1 MRRIFILFAIVIAG
15 IYQTCS
21 AQDELAFQLPDIDGT
36 QVQLEAQD
44 ERKLT
49 VVCFLGTECPLA
61 KLYAST
67 LKELGNTFPEVNF
80 IGVCSNQQDSVEDLI
95 TYRDQLEIPF
105 PIVKD
110 RNNIVADQ
118 FKAQRTPEVFLVD
131 QNLKILYRGRIDDQ
145 YQPGIAKSDSTRQD
159 LKIAITE
166 SLAGQTV
173 TVASTEP
180 VGCLI
185 GRVKKAAD
193 PNSKVTF
200 ANQISR
206 LLQNHCAE
214 CHQDGEIGPMSLT
227 DYDEI
232 VGWADMILEV
242 VEENRMPPWHADPKH
257 GSFVNERRMTQAEKQ
272 MLKDWVA
279 AGAPMGDEAQLP
291 PEPPIVANSEWR
303 LPKEP
308 DKIVEMRGK
317 AFTVPA
323 SGTVEYQYFVVD
335 PEFEEDKW
343 VTAAEIL
350 PGERSVVHHSIVFV
364 RPPDGESFRGIGW
377 LAAYVPGQSA
387 PTYNPKF
394 GRRIPAGSKL
404 VFQQHYTPTG
414 RTKEDVTRLGLVF
427 GDESEIEN
435 EVFTLIALDQE
446 FVIPAGAAN
455 HEVKAEFPWIPKQ
468 GSLLGFSPHMHYRGK
483 SFKLTAERNDE
494 TEILLSVPRYDF
506 NWQHIYQLQEP
517 IPLEQIESLKFTAA
531 FDNSGNNPSNPD
543 PKRTVTWG
551 DQTWEE
557 MAVVFAIVSEPR
569 VRGELARREPTADEK
584 AAAEAKWDAAAKRAE
599 KFTDD
604 FIARFDTNNDNQ
616 VSSGEL
622 PRSTRNFGIWSLDHD
637 RNGVATREEIL
648 SAAIDRFYNKISD

>member
-1 MRRIFILFAIVIAG
+1 M
-15 IYQTCS
+15 
-21 AQDELAFQLPDIDGT
+21 
-36 QVQLEAQD
+36 
-44 ERKLT
+44 
-49 VVCFLGTECPLA
+49 
-61 KLYAST
+61 
-67 LKELGNTFPEVNF
+67 KELRDAFPDVDF
-80 IGVCSNQQDSVEDLI
+80 IGVCSNQQDSIEDLI
-95 TYRDQLEIPF
+95 SYRDQHEIPF
-105 PIVKD
+105 PLIKD

-131 QNLKILYRGRIDDQ
+131 QDLKILYRGRIDDQ
-145 YQPGIAKSDSTRQD
+145 YQPGIAKSDSTRED
-159 LKIAITE
+159 LKIAIEE
-166 SLAGQTV
+166 SGAGQTV

-185 GRVKKAAD
+185 GRVKKDAD

-242 VEENRMPPWHADPKH
+242 VEENRMPPWHADPQH

-279 AGAPMGDEAQLP
+279 AGTPMGDEAQLP
-291 PEPPIVANSEWR
+291 PEPPIVAQSEWR

-308 DKIVEMRGK
+308 DQIVEMRGK

-335 PEFEEDKW
+335 PGFEEDKW

-364 RPPDGESFRGIGW
+364 RPPDGENFRGIGW

-404 VFQQHYTPTG
+404 VFQT
-414 RTKEDVTRLGLVF
+414 
-427 GDESEIEN
+427 
-435 EVFTLIALDQE
+435 TLHTDW
-446 FVIPAGAAN
+446 AN
-455 HEVKAEFPWIPKQ
+455 QK
-468 GSLLGFSPHMHYRGK
+468 R
-483 SFKLTAERNDE
+483 
-494 TEILLSVPRYDF
+494 RY
-506 NWQHIYQLQEP
+506 
-517 IPLEQIESLKFTAA
+517 S
-531 FDNSGNNPSNPD
+531 
-543 PKRTVTWG
+543 
-551 DQTWEE
+551 
-557 MAVVFAIVSEPR
+557 
-569 VRGELARREPTADEK
+569 
-584 AAAEAKWDAAAKRAE
+584 
-599 KFTDD
+599 
-604 FIARFDTNNDNQ
+604 
-616 VSSGEL
+616 
-622 PRSTRNFGIWSLDHD
+622 PRSRLRRRKRN
-637 RNGVATREEIL
+637 
-648 SAAIDRFYNKISD
+648 